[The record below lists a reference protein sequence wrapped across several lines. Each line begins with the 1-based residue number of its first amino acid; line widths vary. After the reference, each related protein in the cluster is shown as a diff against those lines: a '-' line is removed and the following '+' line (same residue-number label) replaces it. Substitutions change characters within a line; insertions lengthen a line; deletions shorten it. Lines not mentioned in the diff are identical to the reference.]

1 MSVTSM
7 AEVAFIRRTDVL
19 GPELQNP
26 ASLAPSAKRLE
37 LAATAIPDVQ
47 SAVTSA
53 LKVIATYIP
62 TEVLTLY
69 VAVLAAIRT
78 PDQNIKDLEVAFYSF
93 LGITPLVVWLVY
105 AAKVKAA
112 GKDLPLNP
120 KTWPL
125 WEMFAATVAYVA
137 WALTLS
143 QNPFGGAS
151 WYSPALAAVVVLIV
165 STFVGLLAPL
175 FQRPIPSS

>member
-7 AEVAFIRRTDVL
+7 ADVAFFRRTDVV
-19 GPELQNP
+19 GPEILDP
-26 ASLAPSAKRLE
+26 GVLAPTTKRLE
-37 LAATAIPDVQ
+37 VAATTLPDVQ

-69 VAVLAAIRT
+69 VAVLAAIRV
-78 PDQNIKDLEVAFYSF
+78 PDQNNQDLKVAFYSF
-93 LGITPLVVWLVY
+93 LLITPLAVWLVY
-105 AAKVKAA
+105 AAKVKAV
-112 GKDLPLNP
+112 GKKLPLAP
-120 KTWPL
+120 KSWPL
-125 WEMFAATVAYVA
+125 WEMFAATVAYAA
-137 WALTLS
+137 WALTLA
-143 QNPFGGAS
+143 QNPFVVSS

-175 FQRPIPSS
+175 FQRPIPS